1 MTRKKSEDA
10 VSPVI
15 GIMLM
20 LVVTVII
27 VAVVASFANGM
38 VEDTETAPMAKLDV
52 QIYSQHNV
60 KSSVYDMDTYEQI
73 VVDTYIPDLH
83 VTHVSGD
90 PIDTKDL
97 KFTFSWEVEFILQV
111 VMQARSHPNHWQLT
125 MEQWMEHILVHSR

>member
-38 VEDTETAPMAKLDV
+38 VEDTETAA
-52 QIYSQHNV
+52 
-60 KSSVYDMDTYEQI
+60 
-73 VVDTYIPDLH
+73 
-83 VTHVSGD
+83 
-90 PIDTKDL
+90 
-97 KFTFSWEVEFILQV
+97 
-111 VMQARSHPNHWQLT
+111 
-125 MEQWMEHILVHSR
+125 